1 MYNVANGMFYFLFVS
16 LLTHTQTIIIAF
28 LRDTGSI
35 HGRPDPFS
43 LFALEGAGHET
54 SGCPSRPVRT
64 VL

>member
-1 MYNVANGMFYFLFVS
+1 MEYFISCLCL

-28 LRDTGSI
+28 LRDAGSI

-54 SGCPSRPVRT
+54 T
-64 VL
+64 EQLL